1 MGPWYSPYR
10 DGPDP
15 KLVARKRMIIKMNE
29 VTNALKVFTETMRR
43 IGLSATEAGLTTG
56 S

>member
-1 MGPWYSPYR
+1 MGPWYNPYR

-15 KLVARKRMIIKMNE
+15 KLVERKRMVLKMRS
-29 VTNALKVFTETMRR
+29 VTAALKEFTEVMRR
-43 IGLSATEAGLTTG
+43 VGLATTQAGLTTG